1 MDRIL
6 FDKRASNAHR
16 TDLDESIDG
25 LWLGAEA
32 MVAPDCLREARA
44 TAPTAATERDVDPS
58 WCVV

>member
-6 FDKRASNAHR
+6 FEKRASNVCHDDAA
-16 TDLDESIDG
+16 DG

-32 MVAPDCLREARA
+32 MVAPDCLRDVMDA
-44 TAPTAATERDVDPS
+44 APAAATERDVDPS

>member
-6 FDKRASNAHR
+6 FEKRASNVRHDDAA
-16 TDLDESIDG
+16 EG

-32 MVAPDCLREARA
+32 MVAPGCLADLTERPRD
-44 TAPTAATERDVDPS
+44 AATERDVDPS

>member
-6 FDKRASNAHR
+6 FEKRAS
-16 TDLDESIDG
+16 TLCGDDDG

-32 MVAPDCLREARA
+32 MVAPDCLRDALPPA
-44 TAPTAATERDVDPS
+44 HAVATERDVDPS

>member
-6 FDKRASNAHR
+6 FEKRASNVRHDDAA
-16 TDLDESIDG
+16 EG

-32 MVAPDCLREARA
+32 MVAPDCLRDLMDI
-44 TAPTAATERDVDPS
+44 APAAATERDVDPS

>member
-6 FDKRASNAHR
+6 FEKRMSNVRHGDAA
-16 TDLDESIDG
+16 DG

-32 MVAPDCLREARA
+32 MVAPDCLRDVMDA
-44 TAPTAATERDVDPS
+44 APAAATERDVDPS

>member
-6 FDKRASNAHR
+6 FEKRASNAGGDDAADH
-16 TDLDESIDG
+16 

-32 MVAPDCLREARA
+32 MVAPDCLRELTEIPHA
-44 TAPTAATERDVDPS
+44 AATERDVDPS